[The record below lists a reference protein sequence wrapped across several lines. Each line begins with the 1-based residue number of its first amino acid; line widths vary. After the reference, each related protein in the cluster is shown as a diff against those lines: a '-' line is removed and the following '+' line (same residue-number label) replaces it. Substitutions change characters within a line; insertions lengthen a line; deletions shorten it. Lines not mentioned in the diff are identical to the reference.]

1 MQKECIQ
8 PKWNGT
14 VLSPYQRIELVLSED
29 GIPKM
34 GVDLNRKKVKGM
46 VMISKMAIT
55 KPLDFESQ

>member
-1 MQKECIQ
+1 M
-8 PKWNGT
+8 
-14 VLSPYQRIELVLSED
+14 LSPYQRIELVLSED

-34 GVDLNRKKVKGM
+34 GVDLNRKKVKAM